1 MIRELITTLIGK
13 FAERS
18 HLTRRKM
25 EVPIK
30 IWFDP
35 ARNMVRTASVDSS
48 FMTGETSD
56 LSGSGIGFVVSA
68 IRIKENYLVG
78 CDRLLNVELD
88 LPGGKIRMKVIGRRY
103 EKVGMHVSTEKYQ
116 IGAEIVE
123 ISAADR
129 EAYEYFLRN
138 NRKLTKV
145 GAAGLALGVDK
156 S

>member
-1 MIRELITTLIGK
+1 MVTKLSNI

-18 HLTRRKM
+18 HLTRRKI
-25 EVPIK
+25 EVPLK

-35 ARNMVRTASVDSS
+35 ARNMVKTASVDSS
-48 FMTGETSD
+48 FMTGETCD
-56 LSGSGIGFVVSA
+56 MSGSGIGFVVSA

-123 ISAADR
+123 IGGADR

-138 NRKLTKV
+138 SRKLTKE
-145 GAAGLALGVDK
+145 AAGSLELGVD
-156 S
+156 